1 MQSSQRNIQIPYIPS
16 NDSWTMLA
24 LDVAALLAPVTSA
37 LFEEVK
43 TLQFCASL
51 VVRGAFTADNSYT
64 LQVNAPLTA

>member
-1 MQSSQRNIQIPYIPS
+1 
-16 NDSWTMLA
+16 MLA

-51 VVRGAFTADNSYT
+51 VVRGAFTADDSYT
-64 LQVNAPLTA
+64 LQVHTGHYCCWLHVHLSWLSTWVF